1 MEGFL
6 PRFGTYVPHL
16 WFFLEQP
23 ECTRARTHTHTHTH
37 PSTASCMH
45 RRHWS
50 VSGRGICTDAVSSQP
65 AGPHLLSSHLRWWE
79 LSGCWVGRGRIA
91 ESTGE
96 LLLCSPPN
104 RLILGSRERG
114 FPGTWDS
121 ALQICL
127 SLTPPWGL
135 GWGRAGGKTPRR
147 GRCQCCETLINAP
160 SNYLY
165 QGSGVTL
172 TSCQDPCL
180 SWVWARA
187 LSQKVVCDPL
197 PASRALQPT
206 AGRWP
211 KSRDPEHAFHLNVK
225 I

>member
-23 ECTRARTHTHTHTH
+23 ERMHARTHTHTH
-37 PSTASCMH
+37 PSTTSCMH

-135 GWGRAGGKTPRR
+135 GWWRAGGKTPRR
-147 GRCQCCETLINAP
+147 GRCQCCEILINAP